1 MAVCPKC
8 SATIGMMATSC
19 PSCGFDF
26 PQPPDTK
33 PDQARGWEYSG
44 FAEFSL
50 MVGAICS
57 IIVALVTAWNSV
69 VAIFQGSLVGG
80 GLGLLQAITM
90 YALFVVFLRVK
101 SS

>member
-1 MAVCPKC
+1 
-8 SATIGMMATSC
+8 
-19 PSCGFDF
+19 
-26 PQPPDTK
+26 
-33 PDQARGWEYSG
+33 
-44 FAEFSL
+44 

-57 IIVALVTAWNSV
+57 IIVALVTAWKSV

-101 SS
+101 HH